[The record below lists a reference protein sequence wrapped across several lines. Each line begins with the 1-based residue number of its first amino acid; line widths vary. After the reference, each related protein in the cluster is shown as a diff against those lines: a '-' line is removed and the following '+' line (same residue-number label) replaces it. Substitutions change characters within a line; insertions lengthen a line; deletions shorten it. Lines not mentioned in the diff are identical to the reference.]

1 MTKTEISN
9 LALSHAREQLL
20 SGNVETTTE
29 LIAETVLLHYD
40 QTLKQTLGRVRPS
53 FAQKRA
59 TLTLNAT
66 APDFGWDNAYVLPTD
81 YVELVRF
88 NGDDEE
94 PINNSL
100 FEIEGRNLLTDE
112 GEAFILYT
120 RFEEDS
126 SLYDAEFIEA
136 FALLLAAKII
146 NARRGDRERAEALTV
161 QGELMASESSAK
173 SAQARRRFNSR
184 DKILRSSRWTG
195 VKRRISTNDSLTGDS
210 AVIYDN

>member
-1 MTKTEISN
+1 MTKTEITN
-9 LALSHAREQLL
+9 IALSHARETLL
-20 SGNVETTTE
+20 SGNVETTDE

-40 QTLKQTLGRVRPS
+40 QTLKKVLGRVRPS

-66 APDFGWDNAYVLPTD
+66 SPEFGWDNAYVLPTD
-81 YVELVRF
+81 FVELVRF

-94 PINNSL
+94 PINNDL

-112 GEAFILYT
+112 GEAFIIYT

-136 FALLLAAKII
+136 FALLLGAKIV
-146 NARRGDRERAEALTV
+146 NARRGDRERAEDLAT

-173 SAQARRRFNSR
+173 SAQARKRFNSR
-184 DKILRSSRWTG
+184 DKILRSSRWAG
-195 VKRRISTNDSLTGDS
+195 VKRRKSTNDSLTGDS